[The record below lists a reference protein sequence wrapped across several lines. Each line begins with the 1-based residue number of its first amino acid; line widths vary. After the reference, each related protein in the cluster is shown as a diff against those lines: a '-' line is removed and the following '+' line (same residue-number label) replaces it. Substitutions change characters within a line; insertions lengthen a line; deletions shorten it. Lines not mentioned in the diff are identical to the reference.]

1 MPLHNYGDPD
11 NWCEYDA
18 EKCPDCEKT
27 SVSLDNAKESFE
39 LLVKMLH
46 GKEMINPHT
55 LGMLLE
61 DIDAYCG
68 FKSHIPAHLP
78 TVQVVA
84 ADPMT
89 VYAVNKE
96 LI

>member
-1 MPLHNYGDPD
+1 MAVYTRQFI
-11 NWCEYDA
+11 DA
-18 EKCPDCEKT
+18 CGILDEEECPCCTKT
-27 SVSLDNAKESFE
+27 QTSLDHAKESFE

-46 GKEMINPHT
+46 SKEMLNPHT

-61 DIDAYCG
+61 DVNAYCG
-68 FKSHIPAHLP
+68 FKADIPAHLP

-89 VYAVNKE
+89 VYSVNRE
-96 LI
+96 LL

>member
-1 MPLHNYGDPD
+1 MIDDWGIP
-11 NWCEYDA
+11 CDA
-18 EKCPDCEKT
+18 ECPDCEKT

-39 LLVKMLH
+39 LLLKMLH

-68 FKSHIPAHLP
+68 FKCDIPAHLP

-89 VYAVNKE
+89 VYPVNKE
-96 LI
+96 LL

>member
-1 MPLHNYGDPD
+1 MALRNYGHPD
-11 NWCEYDA
+11 DWYEYD
-18 EKCPDCEKT
+18 EPRCPDCIEKEND
-27 SVSLDNAKESFE
+27 LDNAKESFD

-55 LGMLLE
+55 LAMLLE

-68 FKSHIPAHLP
+68 FKSDIPAHLP
-78 TVQVVA
+78 TVQVMA

-89 VYAVNKE
+89 VYPINKE